1 MSEEYFEDF
10 DENWEEEIED
20 EYVPEGASD
29 YDKSVIENSYRLMM
43 KQIGD
48 YDLLSFEEEKALAQR
63 AKMGDEYARQELVV
77 HNLRLVVSISRKYV
91 GKGMEPLDLFQEG
104 SLGLMKAAEKFD
116 PDKGFKFST
125 YATYWI
131 RQAISRALAEQNR
144 IIRVPSHIND
154 IASKMRQVSSEL
166 TQTLHRSPKV
176 DEIAKAINLPIAKV
190 KEIQDA
196 LRDTLSLDVS
206 VGEDDDATM
215 GDLIADENFISPLE
229 NIIKEDRRQQIQKV
243 LSTMTEREAQIISMR
258 FGLDDGQP
266 KTLAE
271 IGEHFGCSRE
281 WIRQQEERAMRK
293 LRSPL
298 RRKMLAEY
306 MD

>member
-1 MSEEYFEDF
+1 MSEDYFEDF
-10 DENWEEEIED
+10 NETWEEED
-20 EYVPEGASD
+20 EEELIPESTED
-29 YDKSVIENSYRLMM
+29 YDKSVIENSFRLMM

-48 YDLLSFEEEKALAQR
+48 YDLLSFDEEQSLAKKSKAGDLA
-63 AKMGDEYARQELVV
+63 ARNDLVT
-77 HNLRLVVSISRKYV
+77 HNLRLVYSISRKYI
-91 GKGMEPLDLFQEG
+91 GKGMEPQDLFQEG

-131 RQAISRALAEQNR
+131 KQAISRALAEQNR
-144 IIRVPSHIND
+144 VIRIPSHIND
-154 IASKMRQVSSEL
+154 LASKIRQVSSEL
-166 TQTLHRSPKV
+166 TQTLHRTPRVS
-176 DEIAKAINLPIAKV
+176 EIAAAMELPVAKV

-196 LRDTLSLDVS
+196 LKDTLSLDVS

-229 NIIKEDRRQQIQKV
+229 NIIKEDRHHQIQKV
-243 LSTMTEREAQIISMR
+243 LSTMSEKEAQIISMR

-281 WIRQQEERAMRK
+281 WIRQQEEKAMRK

-298 RRKMLAEY
+298 RKKMLAEY
-306 MD
+306 TS

>member
-1 MSEEYFEDF
+1 MSEDYLEDF
-10 DENWEEEIED
+10 DETWEEED
-20 EYVPEGASD
+20 EEELIPESTGD
-29 YDKSVIENSYRLMM
+29 YDKSVVENSFRLMM
-43 KQIGD
+43 KQIGE
-48 YDLLSFEEEKALAQR
+48 YDLLSFDEEQSLAKKSKAGDLA
-63 AKMGDEYARQELVV
+63 ARNDLVA
-77 HNLRLVVSISRKYV
+77 HNLRLVYSISRKYV
-91 GKGMEPLDLFQEG
+91 GKGMEPQDLFQEG

-131 RQAISRALAEQNR
+131 KQAISRALAEQNR
-144 IIRVPSHIND
+144 VIRIPSHIND
-154 IASKMRQVSSEL
+154 LASKMRQVSSEL
-166 TQTLHRSPKV
+166 TQALHRTPRVS
-176 DEIAKAINLPIAKV
+176 EIAAAMDLPVAKV

-229 NIIKEDRRQQIQKV
+229 NIIKEDRHHQIQKV
-243 LSTMTEREAQIISMR
+243 LSTMSEKEAQIISMR

-271 IGEHFGCSRE
+271 IGEYFGCSRE
-281 WIRQQEERAMRK
+281 WIRQQEEKAMRK

-298 RRKMLAEY
+298 RKKMLAEY
-306 MD
+306 TS